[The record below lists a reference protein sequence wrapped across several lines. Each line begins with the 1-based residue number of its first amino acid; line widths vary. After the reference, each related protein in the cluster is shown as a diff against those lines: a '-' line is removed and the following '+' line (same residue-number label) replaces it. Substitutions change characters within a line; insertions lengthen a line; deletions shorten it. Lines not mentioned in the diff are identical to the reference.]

1 MLTTDPCILVIFGAS
16 GDLTSRKLIPAMYEM
31 HVQGQL
37 HASTVILGVSRT
49 QKTDDGWRDELRGW
63 VEKQAKGFDAAKWTD
78 FAKRLFYFAG
88 DAVKAECYE
97 PLQARLDAMAEAKG
111 TRGNLLFFL
120 SVAESLYEPII
131 ERIDEAGLVVEG
143 KRWCSIDP
151 AARSWQRIIV
161 EKPFGHDA
169 ASASSLNRCLG
180 RAFEEESIYRIDH
193 YLGKELV
200 QSMLVLRFANSI
212 FEPLWNQQYIDHV
225 QITAAETVSVG
236 QRTAF
241 YDQTGAIR
249 DMIQSHLFQILA
261 FVAMEP
267 PSLYTPENVR
277 AEKIKIIDSIA
288 IPTADEVAAHCALG
302 QFAADT
308 RAGSQE
314 GAYHELAGVA
324 PGSTTETYAAIK
336 VHFDNWRWAGTPFY
350 IRSGKKLAAKQTEVV
365 VQFKPPAANL
375 FRKVGGFGG
384 EAPNRLVIE
393 IAPKERFNLRFE
405 VKVPGFGLRG
415 ANVDMQL
422 DYADRFKAEPV
433 EAYGPLIVDAM
444 RGDQTLFKHRIEVE
458 GAWNAVM
465 PFLDERSAAARAGI
479 HANYACG
486 SWGPKSADEL
496 LARDG
501 RAWRNES

>member
-31 HVQGQL
+31 HVLGQL
-37 HASTVILGVSRT
+37 HPSTVILGVSRT
-49 QKTDDGWRDELRGW
+49 QKSDDGWRDELRTW
-63 VEKQAKGFDAAKWTD
+63 VEKQAKGFDATKWVE

-88 DAVKAECYE
+88 DAVKSECYE
-97 PLQARLDAMAEAKG
+97 PLQARLAQMAEERG

-151 AARSWQRIIV
+151 AAKSWQRIIV
-161 EKPFGHDA
+161 EKPFGHDS

-212 FEPLWNQQYIDHV
+212 FEPIWNQQYIDHV

-277 AEKIKIIDSIA
+277 QEKIKIIDAIA
-288 IPTADEVAAHCALG
+288 IPSADEVAAHCALG
-302 QFAADT
+302 QFAAD
-308 RAGSQE
+308 GKE

-324 PGSTTETYAAIK
+324 PTSTTETYAAIK

-350 IRSGKKLAAKQTEVV
+350 IRSGKKLAAKKTEVV

-375 FRKVGGFGG
+375 FRKVAGFGG

-405 VKVPGFGLRG
+405 VKVPGFGLRA

-465 PFLDERSAAARAGI
+465 PFLDERSAVARAGI
-479 HANYACG
+479 QANYACG

-501 RAWRNES
+501 RAWRNED